1 MPWDHGH
8 GGSRTVFTIGGSA
21 YEAAGKLKRQ
31 LLEEGTRYLEA
42 SIDELE
48 IEGDKIFVRDDT
60 SNFVPLAKVCY
71 NRHKKRGGPMVGVSS
86 VLYEPP
92 TTGVEHPV
100 GAFPAPSFCAHAV
113 ELAVDQE
120 TGEIE
125 ILNYAAVH
133 DVGKAINP
141 TGCEGQIE
149 GGVAMGLGL
158 ALMEEFHEVNGKVL
172 NPNFADYLMLTAED
186 MPPIKTILVEHPST
200 EGPFGAKGV
209 GEPPIAP
216 PTGAVA
222 NALTDALGVDVRRLP
237 LTPEE
242 LTQLLRAKQS

>member
-1 MPWDHGH
+1 
-8 GGSRTVFTIGGSA
+8 
-21 YEAAGKLKRQ
+21 
-31 LLEEGTRYLEA
+31 
-42 SIDELE
+42 
-48 IEGDKIFVRDDT
+48 
-60 SNFVPLAKVCY
+60 
-71 NRHKKRGGPMVGVSS
+71 MVGVSS

-92 TTGVEHPV
+92 ATGVAHPV

-113 ELAVDQE
+113 ELAADQE
-120 TGEIE
+120 TGEID
-125 ILNYAAVH
+125 ITKYAAVH

-158 ALMEEFHEVNGKVL
+158 ALMEEFREVNGEVL
-172 NPNFADYLMLTAED
+172 NPSFADYLLLTAED
-186 MPPIKTILVEHPST
+186 MPPVKTILVEHPST

-222 NALTDALGVDVRRLP
+222 NALADALDVNVRRLP

-242 LTQLLRAKQS
+242 VVLLLRERQS

>member
-1 MPWDHGH
+1 
-8 GGSRTVFTIGGSA
+8 
-21 YEAAGKLKRQ
+21 
-31 LLEEGTRYLEA
+31 
-42 SIDELE
+42 
-48 IEGDKIFVRDDT
+48 
-60 SNFVPLAKVCY
+60 
-71 NRHKKRGGPMVGVSS
+71 
-86 VLYEPP
+86 
-92 TTGVEHPV
+92 
-100 GAFPAPSFCAHAV
+100 
-113 ELAVDQE
+113 
-120 TGEIE
+120 
-125 ILNYAAVH
+125 
-133 DVGKAINP
+133 
-141 TGCEGQIE
+141 
-149 GGVAMGLGL
+149 
-158 ALMEEFHEVNGKVL
+158 MEEFHEVNGKVL